1 MDWDFSLFLFKN
13 SFLWYKIHFKLKH
26 LREYQNPMKV
36 GIIGLP
42 QTGKKT
48 LFQIL
53 TGNVALDPAKA
64 NKPVPG
70 AADIMDS
77 RFNTLVDM
85 YQPKK
90 QVRARLD
97 LVLLPKLEAETIASG
112 EIFRDIADMDAICH
126 VIRAFEDDA
135 VYHAQGSVNAWRD
148 FGNVNAELLMHD
160 QIFAE
165 KRIQRLADEVK
176 KIKDEARQKE
186 LALMQRIQEHLE
198 QENPLRLMELTSDE
212 DKMIR
217 SYPFITRKK
226 MVIAVN
232 VAEEDLGNQ
241 DLLARFVPTCQAQAI
256 EVMLVSAK
264 VEAEIALL
272 DTASEKQEFLGAL
285 GIEETAL
292 EMLTRL
298 CLRSLNLISFFTVSK
313 DEVRQW
319 LVRQESTA
327 PQAAGVIHS
336 DLERGFIRAEV
347 FSYNDL
353 ISFGSEADLK
363 KAGRFYVEGKTYLVK
378 DGDILNIRFSV

>member
-1 MDWDFSLFLFKN
+1 
-13 SFLWYKIHFKLKH
+13 
-26 LREYQNPMKV
+26 MKV

-53 TGNVALDPAKA
+53 TGNAAVDPVKA

-70 AADIMDS
+70 AADILDS
-77 RFNTLVDM
+77 RFDTLVKM
-85 YQPKK
+85 YDPKK

-97 LVLLPKLEAETIASG
+97 LVLLPKLEAETIAAG
-112 EIFRDIADMDAICH
+112 EVFRDIADMDAICH

-135 VYHAQGSVNAWRD
+135 VYHAAGSVNAWRD
-148 FGNVNAELLMHD
+148 FETVNAELLMHD

-165 KRIQRLADEVK
+165 KRIERLTDEVK
-176 KIKDEARQKE
+176 KIKDETRQKE

-198 QENPLRLMELTSDE
+198 QENPLRLMDLTSDE
-212 DKMIR
+212 EKMIR

-232 VAEEDLGNQ
+232 VAEDDLGNQ
-241 DLLARFVPTCQAQAI
+241 DLLARFEPACQDQAI
-256 EVMLVSAK
+256 EAMLMSAK

-272 DTASEKQEFLGAL
+272 DTPEEKQEFLEAL

-292 EMLTRL
+292 ETLTRL
-298 CLRSLNLISFFTVSK
+298 CLRSLNLISFFTVGK

-319 LVRQESTA
+319 LVRQGSTA
-327 PQAAGVIHS
+327 PRAAGVIHS

-347 FSYNDL
+347 FSYEDL
-353 ISFGSEADLK
+353 ISLGSEADLK
-363 KAGRFYVEGKTYLVK
+363 KAGRFFVEGKTYPVK

>member
-1 MDWDFSLFLFKN
+1 
-13 SFLWYKIHFKLKH
+13 
-26 LREYQNPMKV
+26 MKV

-53 TGNVALDPAKA
+53 TGNADVDPAKTS
-64 NKPVPG
+64 KPVPG
-70 AADIMDS
+70 AADILDS
-77 RFNTLVDM
+77 RFNTLVKM

-97 LVLLPKLEAETIASG
+97 LVLLPKLEAETIAAG

-135 VYHAQGSVNAWRD
+135 VYHAAGSVNAWRD
-148 FGNVNAELLMHD
+148 FESVNAELLMHD

-165 KRIQRLADEVK
+165 KRIQRLTDEVK
-176 KIKDEARQKE
+176 KIKDESRQKE
-186 LALMQRIQEHLE
+186 LALMQRIQQHLE
-198 QENPLRLMELTSDE
+198 QETPLRLMELTADE
-212 DKMIR
+212 EKMIR

-232 VAEEDLGNQ
+232 VAEDDLGNQ
-241 DLLARFVPTCQAQAI
+241 DLLARFEPACQDQAI
-256 EVMLVSAK
+256 EAMLVSAK

-272 DTASEKQEFLGAL
+272 DTPEEKQEFLDAL
-285 GIEETAL
+285 GIQETAL
-292 EMLTRL
+292 ETLTRL
-298 CLRSLNLISFFTVSK
+298 CLRSLNLISFFTVGK

-319 LVRQESTA
+319 LVREGSTA

-347 FSYNDL
+347 FSYDDL
-353 ISFGSEADLK
+353 VSLGSEAELK
-363 KAGRFYVEGKTYLVK
+363 KAGRFFVEGKTYPVK

>member
-1 MDWDFSLFLFKN
+1 
-13 SFLWYKIHFKLKH
+13 
-26 LREYQNPMKV
+26 MKV

-53 TGNVALDPAKA
+53 TGNAAVDPAKA

-70 AADIMDS
+70 AADILDS
-77 RFNTLVDM
+77 RFDTLVKM
-85 YQPKK
+85 YEPKK

-97 LVLLPKLEAETIASG
+97 LVLLPKLEAETIAAG

-135 VYHAQGSVNAWRD
+135 VYHSAGSVNAWRD
-148 FGNVNAELLMHD
+148 FETVNAELLMHD

-165 KRIQRLADEVK
+165 KRIQRLTDEVK
-176 KIKDEARQKE
+176 KIKDETRQKE

-198 QENPLRLMELTSDE
+198 QETPLRLMALTLDE
-212 DKMIR
+212 EKMIR

-232 VAEEDLGNQ
+232 VAEDDLGNQ
-241 DLLARFVPTCQAQAI
+241 DLLSRFEPACQAQAI
-256 EVMLVSAK
+256 AAMLVSAK

-272 DTASEKQEFLGAL
+272 DTPAEKQEFLDAL

-298 CLRSLNLISFFTVSK
+298 CLRSLNLISFFTVGK

-319 LVRQESTA
+319 LVRQASTA
-327 PQAAGVIHS
+327 PRAAGVIHS

-347 FSYNDL
+347 FSYDDL
-353 ISFGSEADLK
+353 ISLGSEAELK
-363 KAGRFYVEGKTYLVK
+363 KAGRFFVEGKTYPVK